1 MQLSFRHD
9 CGRASHGSDDAGS
22 VGFEGAARL
31 SADDPKVVGAAIHA
45 DAILS
50 ETRAPVKNKSRTY
63 GRGQPC

>member
-9 CGRASHGSDDAGS
+9 CGALRLDQAAQGS
-22 VGFEGAARL
+22 VGFEGSARL

-63 GRGQPC
+63 RRGQAC